1 MRTTLTLEPD
11 VAIELERRRRQ
22 RGTSLK
28 QEVNE
33 LIRAGLV
40 KEDETEEQPEERFT
54 VRPLNVGKPLID
66 NFDDIQGILDK
77 YEDPFRL

>member
-11 VAIELERRRRQ
+11 VAIELERRRRE

-28 QEVNE
+28 REVNE

-40 KEDETEEQPEERFT
+40 KEEELAKKPERR
-54 VRPLNVGKPLID
+54 VRIRQLSVGAPLIE
-66 NFDDIQGILDK
+66 NFDDIQGILD
-77 YEDPFRL
+77 DLDGPFRL